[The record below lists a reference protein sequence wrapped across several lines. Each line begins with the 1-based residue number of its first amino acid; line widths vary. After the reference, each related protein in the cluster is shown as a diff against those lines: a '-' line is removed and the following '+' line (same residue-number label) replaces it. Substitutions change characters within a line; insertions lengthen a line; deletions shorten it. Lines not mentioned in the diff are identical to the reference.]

1 MSDVK
6 NSPSGARVIMVV
18 FLPFGCGYYLS
29 YLFRTINAV
38 ISENLIADLNLGP
51 AALGLLTSIYLI
63 AFASTQF
70 PLGVAL
76 DRYGPRWVNA
86 VLLMFAAAGAA
97 IFAFAESFWLL
108 LVGRAL
114 IGIGVSAALMSAFKA
129 NALWFPGDRIPLM
142 NNLIGAFGAVGAI
155 TATRPV
161 EMLLHIAEWRDIF
174 AGLAVV
180 TVLVSISV
188 LLLVPEKKITTS
200 SQETFASQMA
210 GYKNIFREP
219 FFWRVTLMYAFG
231 YTALVSYQTLWADPW
246 LRDVA
251 GLGQTARANCLLSIQ
266 IGFLIGL
273 LLTGF
278 FADVLR
284 RTRVQA
290 LHVFSGGVL
299 LFIGVQVVLACGVTE
314 GVTVIWGLFGFLS
327 SSVFL
332 AYAANTVHFPSAI
345 TGRVITA
352 MNFFPF
358 VLAFLAQWGI
368 GGVIEAFARK
378 PDGGYSI
385 EAHST
390 ALWIIIVMQV
400 ICYLYLIKPVPR
412 KKTL

>member
-1 MSDVK
+1 MSDIK
-6 NSPSGARVIMVV
+6 NSPSGVRVIMVV

-38 ISENLIADLNLGP
+38 ISENLIVDLNLGP

-188 LLLVPEKKITTS
+188 L
-200 SQETFASQMA
+200 
-210 GYKNIFREP
+210 
-219 FFWRVTLMYAFG
+219 
-231 YTALVSYQTLWADPW
+231 
-246 LRDVA
+246 
-251 GLGQTARANCLLSIQ
+251 
-266 IGFLIGL
+266 
-273 LLTGF
+273 
-278 FADVLR
+278 
-284 RTRVQA
+284 
-290 LHVFSGGVL
+290 
-299 LFIGVQVVLACGVTE
+299 
-314 GVTVIWGLFGFLS
+314 
-327 SSVFL
+327 
-332 AYAANTVHFPSAI
+332 
-345 TGRVITA
+345 
-352 MNFFPF
+352 
-358 VLAFLAQWGI
+358 
-368 GGVIEAFARK
+368 
-378 PDGGYSI
+378 
-385 EAHST
+385 
-390 ALWIIIVMQV
+390 
-400 ICYLYLIKPVPR
+400 
-412 KKTL
+412 

>member
-1 MSDVK
+1 
-6 NSPSGARVIMVV
+6 
-18 FLPFGCGYYLS
+18 
-29 YLFRTINAV
+29 
-38 ISENLIADLNLGP
+38 
-51 AALGLLTSIYLI
+51 
-63 AFASTQF
+63 
-70 PLGVAL
+70 
-76 DRYGPRWVNA
+76 
-86 VLLMFAAAGAA
+86 
-97 IFAFAESFWLL
+97 
-108 LVGRAL
+108 
-114 IGIGVSAALMSAFKA
+114 
-129 NALWFPGDRIPLM
+129 M

-210 GYKNIFREP
+210 GYKDIFREP

-278 FADVLR
+278 CADVLR
-284 RTRVQA
+284 GTRVQA
-290 LHVFSGGVL
+290 LQVFSGGVL
-299 LFIGVQVVLACGVTE
+299 LFIGVQVLLACGVTE

-332 AYAANTVHFPSAI
+332 SVSFFLFSFSALI
-345 TGRVITA
+345 KISSFQFRDIQ
-352 MNFFPF
+352 F
-358 VLAFLAQWGI
+358 V
-368 GGVIEAFARK
+368 V
-378 PDGGYSI
+378 PDG
-385 EAHST
+385 
-390 ALWIIIVMQV
+390 
-400 ICYLYLIKPVPR
+400 LIAKKPKDR
-412 KKTL
+412 KVCHNAQSCPQISKKIQLPIGLNKAGCG